1 MRPEWTADYE
11 AWQAK
16 ARDVKARAK
25 AIADSRREEA
35 FRLAATVGLPRNLC
49 CIHNA
54 SIDEAGTGWCAGP
67 GGWERHKVAKR
78 VEWMLDE
85 WQWEATRIADRI
97 VSRSF
102 SALQARHRGT

>member
-1 MRPEWTADYE
+1 MRPEWTADYA

-16 ARDVKARAK
+16 ARDVKARAR
-25 AIADSRREEA
+25 AIAASRREQA
-35 FRLAATVGLPRNLC
+35 IALGKTVGLPDNDC

-54 SIDEAGTGWCAGP
+54 AIDDEMRGWCAGP
-67 GGWERHKVAKR
+67 GGWERLKVAKR
-78 VEWMLDE
+78 VKWMLDE